1 MPRDQKNELLEHG
14 LCGEEMLVNYLIT
27 PNLGKVLAR
36 ENHIRTAKQ
45 GSEKAVKLFQIHR
58 ALVPKALENL
68 LQAVKLC
75 VA

>member
-1 MPRDQKNELLEHG
+1 MPRDQRKELLQHG
-14 LCGEEMLVNYLIT
+14 LCGEDMLGNYLV
-27 PNLGKVLAR
+27 PQNLGKVLAR
-36 ENHIRTAKQ
+36 ENDIRTANQ
-45 GSEKAVKLFQIHR
+45 GGEKAVKLFQIHR